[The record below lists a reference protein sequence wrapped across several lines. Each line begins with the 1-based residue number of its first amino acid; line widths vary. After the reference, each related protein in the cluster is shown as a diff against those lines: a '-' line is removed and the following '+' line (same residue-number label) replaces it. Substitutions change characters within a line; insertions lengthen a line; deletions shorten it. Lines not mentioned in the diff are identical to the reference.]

1 MFKKE
6 IFGKTNIK
14 SSERRA
20 KILVFLFIFLI
31 IIIILFLSSKIVIE
45 LKDVTYLSGILKNKQ
60 KNKKDSLRIKLCILN
75 KIPIL
80 SIKVTKKLIEKL
92 KIKEKFKKI
101 DINNLEED
109 KNIFRK
115 ILEIT
120 KTNSLKIENLD
131 LKIELGTENAA
142 LTAVLIPII
151 STIISIIIR
160 RKVKDFEKQSFQIK
174 PINNNQNILNI
185 ALSGIFQIKMI
196 HIINIIYILN
206 KKEGVKNYE
215 RTSNRRAYG
224 YSYE

>member
-1 MFKKE
+1 M
-6 IFGKTNIK
+6 
-14 SSERRA
+14 
-20 KILVFLFIFLI
+20 VFLFIFLFI
-31 IIIILFLSSKIVIE
+31 IIVLFLSSKIVIE
-45 LKDVTYLSGILKNKQ
+45 IKDVSYLSGKSKHT
-60 KNKKDSLRIKLCILN
+60 KKEDSLKIKLCILN
-75 KIPIL
+75 KIPIF
-80 SIKVTKKLIEKL
+80 SIKVTKRLIKKL
-92 KIKEKFKKI
+92 KLEEKFKKI
-101 DINNLEED
+101 DINNIEED

-120 KTNSLKIENLD
+120 KTNSLQIEKLN

-142 LTAVLIPII
+142 LTAIIIPII
-151 STIISIIIR
+151 GTIISMLIR
-160 RKVKDFEKQSFQIK
+160 RKVEDFKKQNFQIK
-174 PINNNQNILNI
+174 PIYNNQNILNI

>member
-1 MFKKE
+1 M
-6 IFGKTNIK
+6 
-14 SSERRA
+14 
-20 KILVFLFIFLI
+20 VFLFIFLI

-160 RKVKDFEKQSFQIK
+160 RKVKDFK
-174 PINNNQNILNI
+174 
-185 ALSGIFQIKMI
+185 
-196 HIINIIYILN
+196 IY
-206 KKEGVKNYE
+206 
-215 RTSNRRAYG
+215 
-224 YSYE
+224 

>member
-1 MFKKE
+1 M
-6 IFGKTNIK
+6 
-14 SSERRA
+14 
-20 KILVFLFIFLI
+20 VFLFIFLI

-174 PINNNQNILNI
+174 PIYNNQNILNI

-206 KKEGVKNYE
+206 KKEGVKKYE
-215 RTSNRRAYG
+215 RTSNRRSYA